1 MERGK
6 HNKRADISLCAVYR
20 SKEPTASVELEGGV
34 TGVDADRDWTNGNG
48 RLLQVR
54 LTALLDILVRRL
66 SGAHVRDL
74 EVAPTIL
81 KSNQVSHW
89 VI

>member
-6 HNKRADISLCAVYR
+6 HNKRAYSLLCVVYR

-54 LTALLDILVRRL
+54 LTALLDILV
-66 SGAHVRDL
+66 
-74 EVAPTIL
+74 
-81 KSNQVSHW
+81 
-89 VI
+89 